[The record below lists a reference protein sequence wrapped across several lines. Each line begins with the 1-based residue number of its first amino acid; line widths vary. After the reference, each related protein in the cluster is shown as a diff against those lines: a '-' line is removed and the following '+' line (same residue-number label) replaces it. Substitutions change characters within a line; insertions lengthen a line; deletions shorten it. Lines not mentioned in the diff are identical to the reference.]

1 MLNRFVGLGANHA
14 PVYLYEKDRT
24 TRFRQVLWGDFLTI
38 GQDFGDGW
46 LEVIWAP
53 NDPARRR
60 ELAIP
65 AADTITTRPL
75 EIVFVDVGQGDGA
88 VLITPERDRSE
99 RVVVID
105 AGVGSNMGRFLNGR
119 FGSYRRGFDFHAAVI
134 THPDADHYGGFQDLF
149 EDQDIGFS
157 TVYHSGLVE
166 RPVPGEFEKLGGLS
180 PQDPVTGQRYVT
192 GPAEDRAAIAAAFGD
207 PVKNARYRYGRL
219 MQAALDNP
227 RITDFRMLSTAHG
240 SPANGHAYVP
250 GFGPA
255 GPFAYTLEVL
265 GPVVEP
271 DAQGRPRLRALGSY
285 AETKNGHSVVLKLAF
300 GDFTIFFGGDLNDR
314 AQRFLLAHYAG
325 LDTFPAPGTL
335 TSTNMVADASR
346 TLRSDVMKVCH
357 HGSEKVVDE
366 FMASVNAAA
375 FVISSGDAEGHV
387 HPRPDLLGRLG
398 KLGRGSSP
406 VLLATELQ
414 RSTRA
419 MEDPDVVDALKK
431 DVGRLFASPSTALR
445 DDIVARV
452 GRLARTNVDVWG
464 AIYVKTDG
472 KRLIAAFKKESG
484 SDLEKWFYFEYAI
497 DQAGELQLVG

>member
-1 MLNRFVGLGANHA
+1 MLNRFVALGTGRK

-24 TRFRQVLWGDFLTI
+24 TKFRQVLWGDYLTI

-53 NDPARRR
+53 NSPARRR

-65 AADTITTRPL
+65 AADTIATRPL

-119 FGSYRRGFDFHAAVI
+119 FGSYRHGFDFHAAVI
-134 THPDADHYGGFQDLF
+134 THPDADHYGGFQGLF
-149 EDQDIGFS
+149 EDLDIGFG

-166 RPVPGEFEKLGGLS
+166 RPVAGEFEKLGGLS
-180 PQDPVTGQRYVT
+180 PKDPATGQRYVT

-207 PVKNARYRYGRL
+207 PTKNARYKYGRL
-219 MQAALDNP
+219 MQAALDNA
-227 RITDFRMLSTAHG
+227 RVTDFRMLSTAQG
-240 SPANGHAYVP
+240 TLVGGHSYVP

-255 GPFAYTLEVL
+255 DPFPYTIEVL

-271 DAQGRPRLRALGSY
+271 DPQGRPRLRALGSY
-285 AETKNGHSVVLKLAF
+285 GETKNGHSVVLKLVF
-300 GDFTIFFGGDLNDR
+300 GDFRIFFGGDLNDR

-325 LDTFPAPGTL
+325 LDAFPPAGTL
-335 TSTNMVADASR
+335 ASTNMIADASR
-346 TLRSDVMKVCH
+346 ALRSDVMKVCH

-366 FMASVNAAA
+366 FMASVNPAA

-406 VLLATELQ
+406 VLLSTELQ
-414 RSTRA
+414 RSTREV
-419 MEDPDVVDALKK
+419 EDAKVVDALAK
-431 DVGRLFASPSTALR
+431 DVATLTAHPTTALR
-445 DDIVARV
+445 DDVVARV
-452 GRLARTNVDVWG
+452 RRLARTNVDVWG
-464 AIYVKTDG
+464 AIYLKTDG
-472 KRLIAAFKKESG
+472 KRLITAFKKETG
-484 SDLEKWFYFEYAI
+484 SDLDKWFYFEYAF
-497 DQAGELQLVG
+497 DSAGELQLVG